1 MTSISCANQMYIIL
15 NHSELSCCQ
24 KTAKT
29 HITVSHLHWVTCFFI
44 TVNTSSVVYFESFSK
59 YHSVPLYNT
68 ANLHLNI
75 ACDKFSFYTCLSS
88 TGLTMAPS
96 YFKNSLLKIKFF
108 RNKVKSLRQT
118 QSRVKCFNSL
128 TKSLWILVFSL

>member
-1 MTSISCANQMYIIL
+1 METISNIKLTSISCANHMYIIL

-88 TGLTMAPS
+88 IGLTMAPS
-96 YFKNSLLKIKFF
+96 YFKNSLLKI
-108 RNKVKSLRQT
+108 
-118 QSRVKCFNSL
+118 
-128 TKSLWILVFSL
+128 